1 MSCAVPENR
10 TAVQPVPLHVP
21 DALAFTVAAPDA
33 PGLHCANPLG
43 LIVAI
48 LGSDNDHPDGVIGDG
63 EGGWL

>member
-1 MSCAVPENR
+1 VPENR
-10 TAVQPVPLHVP
+10 TAVQPVPLHGP
-21 DALAFTVAAPDA
+21 DVLAFTATAPDA

-48 LGSDNDHPDGVIGDG
+48 VGSDKDHSDWVIGDG